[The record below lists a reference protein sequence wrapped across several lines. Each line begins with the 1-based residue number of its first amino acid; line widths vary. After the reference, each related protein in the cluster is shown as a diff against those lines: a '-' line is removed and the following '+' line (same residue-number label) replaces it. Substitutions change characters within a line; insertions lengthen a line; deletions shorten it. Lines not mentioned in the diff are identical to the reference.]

1 MAQQSFSLHQVSIAL
16 LNAALSL
23 EYFMNDEFS
32 IYEDE
37 KTSTLVW
44 TNSLGHLL
52 EWSTEQAF
60 ELGVPIHELET
71 WGDAL
76 ILEDF
81 KPIAKE
87 LSEKNQT
94 RGGKLAFLV
103 LTLSYVLKVYL
114 SLPNALGTEQ
124 IVLLLSQLKVYLRE
138 KWQTD
143 LDSGIINQELN
154 SFHVPMAS
162 DFAQRWQNRLELL
175 VNEAS

>member
-23 EYFMNDEFS
+23 EYYMNDEFS
-32 IYEDE
+32 LYEDE
-37 KTSTLVW
+37 KSSALDW
-44 TNSLGHLL
+44 TDSLSYLL

-60 ELGVPIHELET
+60 DLGVPIYELET

-81 KPIAKE
+81 KPSAKI
-87 LSEKNQT
+87 LSEKNQI

-103 LTLSYVLKVYL
+103 LALSYVLEAYL
-114 SLPNALGTEQ
+114 NLPNALGAEQ
-124 IVLLLSQLKVYLRE
+124 VALLLSQFKVYLCE

-143 LDSGIINQELN
+143 LDSGIIDQELN
-154 SFHVPMAS
+154 SFHAPMAR
-162 DFAQRWQNRLELL
+162 DFAQKWQNRLGLL
-175 VNEAS
+175 LNEAS